1 MSDENDKTNEG
12 QGTGAPTGT
21 PSTTGPRAPL
31 SLKPRAVGSVST
43 GTVRQSFSHGR
54 TKTVVV
60 ETKRRPGA
68 PAGGHQR
75 PQGFDVARPRPETA
89 APQAPR
95 PSGPRPQPAG
105 GSLSN
110 EEQEARRRAIELA
123 TKAQADRA
131 AAQAAEQTRR
141 DEAARE
147 QAAATAAAASAAQA
161 EAAAARA
168 AAEAARAEASKLAA
182 AAPAP
187 TAKPPARAP
196 LAPKPETPA
205 AAAPAPTPAS
215 APAPAPTPAPAP
227 AAAPAPRPAPP
238 ARPVVNFGQRVPKA
252 PNPARAPIDRPAFG
266 ARSAREEAMG
276 GGEKSYTDR
285 PTTAPR
291 TSPAKPAEPV
301 RYSALTPRPAPGAAR
316 PGART
321 GPGGRP
327 TPNAPPAQ
335 AEVAR
340 PSRAPGGGFARPVAR
355 EDDRDKRFSD
365 AGKAVSRTRGEP
377 KRREGRLTI
386 SALAGDGDTAERMRS
401 LASVRRAREREKEK
415 RKGGSTDAPNRPREV
430 VIPDVIT
437 VGDLA
442 NRMAVRGVDIVKFL
456 MKQGL
461 MMKINDVIDTDTAEL
476 VADEYGMT
484 VKRVS
489 ESDVE
494 TGFLS
499 DEIDD
504 EATTPRAPVVAI
516 MGHVDHGK
524 TSLLDALRTTDV
536 AAGEA
541 GGITQHIGAY
551 QVRTPGGE
559 TVTFLDT
566 PGHAAFSAMRTRGAN
581 VTDIVILVV
590 AADDGVMPQT
600 IESIQHAKAAG
611 APIIVA
617 VNKIDKPDADPQK
630 VVNELLQY
638 EIIGEAL
645 GGDTQIV
652 EVSAKARTNLD
663 GLIEAI
669 LLQAEVM
676 DLKADPERSAEGVVI
691 EAKLDKGRGPVATVL
706 VKRGTLK
713 RGDIVVAGSAWG
725 KVRALLNERNEQ
737 VKEAGPSEPVE
748 ILGLDEA
755 PSPGEPL
762 AVVESEAR
770 ARELTEYRA
779 RTKREKLTGGINQV
793 SLVDMMSKLASKKVS
808 ELPVLIKADVQGSA
822 EAIVGSLD
830 KMGND
835 EVRARTIY
843 SGAGGITE
851 SDVTLAKSAGAPIL
865 GFNVR
870 ASKQARDLA
879 EREGVEIRYYSIIY
893 DLLDD
898 IKGVLSGMLAPLQ
911 RETFLGNAAVLQVFD
926 ISKTGKIAGCRVSE
940 GVVRKGAK
948 VRIIRDDVVVLE
960 LGTLATLKRFK
971 DEVNEVPSGQECGM
985 HFQGFHDIKVG
996 DYVECFTVEE
1006 IQRTL

>member
-1 MSDENDKTNEG
+1 MTDENDKTNDG
-12 QGTGAPTGT
+12 APQAPTGQ

-31 SLKPRAVGSVST
+31 SLKPRQAGSVST

-60 ETKRRPGA
+60 ETKRPRAGVA
-68 PAGGHQR
+68 PGHQR
-75 PQGFDVARPRPETA
+75 PQGFDVAARPRADVP

-95 PSGPRPQPAG
+95 PAMPSGPAG
-105 GSLSN
+105 GRLSN

-123 TKAQADRA
+123 TQAQAQRA
-131 AAQAAEQTRR
+131 ETAAAEQARR
-141 DEAARE
+141 DQAAHE
-147 QAAATAAAASAAQA
+147 QAAATAQAASAAQA

-168 AAEAARAEASKLAA
+168 AAEAARAEAAKLTA
-182 AAPAP
+182 AAPPPIP
-187 TAKPPARAP
+187 TKRAP
-196 LAPKPETPA
+196 AAVAPAPKPAPA
-205 AAAPAPTPAS
+205 APVAPTPAPVE
-215 APAPAPTPAPAP
+215 AAAPAPTPAPAP
-227 AAAPAPRPAPP
+227 AAPARPAPP

-252 PNPARAPIDRPAFG
+252 PNPSRAPAGPAFG
-266 ARSAREEAMG
+266 GRSAREEAMG
-276 GGEKSYTDR
+276 GGERAYSDR
-285 PTTAPR
+285 PAPAR
-291 TSPAKPAEPV
+291 PAGPAGRPAEPV

-316 PGART
+316 PGPRT

-327 TPNAPPAQ
+327 TPNAPPAE
-335 AEVAR
+335 ANVLR
-340 PSRAPGGGFARPVAR
+340 PARAPGGGFAKPLKP

-386 SALAGDGDTAERMRS
+386 QSVAGDGDTAERMRS

-437 VGDLA
+437 VQELS
-442 NRMAVRGVDIVKFL
+442 NRMAVRGVDIIKFL

-476 VADEYGMT
+476 VADEFGMT
-484 VKRVS
+484 VRRVS

-494 TGFLS
+494 AGFLS
-499 DEIDD
+499 DAIDD
-504 EATTPRAPVVAI
+504 EAATPRAPVVAI

-536 AAGEA
+536 ASGEA

-551 QVRTPGGE
+551 QVRTPGGDA
-559 TVTFLDT
+559 VTFLDT

-663 GLIEAI
+663 GLLEAI

-676 DLKADPERSAEGVVI
+676 DLKADPERSPEGVVI
-691 EAKLDKGRGPVATVL
+691 ESKLDKGRGPVATVL

-737 VKEAGPSEPVE
+737 LTEAGPSVPVE
-748 ILGLDEA
+748 ILGLNEA

-770 ARELTEYRA
+770 ARELTEYRD
-779 RTKREKLTGGINQV
+779 RIKREKATGGINQV
-793 SLVDMMSKLASKKVS
+793 SLVDMMSKLQSKKVS
-808 ELPVLIKADVQGSA
+808 ELPVIIKADVQGSA

-835 EVRARTIY
+835 EVRARTVM

-851 SDVTLAKSAGAPIL
+851 SDVQLAKSAGAPIL

-879 EREGVEIRYYSIIY
+879 EREGVEIRYYAIIY

-898 IKGVLSGMLAPLQ
+898 MKGVLSGMLAPLQ

-960 LGTLATLKRFK
+960 LGTLTTLKRFK

-985 HFQGFHDIKVG
+985 HFQGFQDIKAG
-996 DYVECFTVEE
+996 DYIECFTVEE
-1006 IQRTL
+1006 IKRTLD

>member
-1 MSDENDKTNEG
+1 MTDENDKTNDG
-12 QGTGAPTGT
+12 APQAPTGT

-31 SLKPRAVGSVST
+31 SLKPRQAGSVST

-60 ETKRRPGA
+60 ETKRRAGA
-68 PAGGHQR
+68 VPGHQR
-75 PQGFDVARPRPETA
+75 PQGFDVAARPRTDAP

-95 PSGPRPQPAG
+95 PAATAGPAG
-105 GSLSN
+105 GRLSN

-123 TKAQADRA
+123 TQAQAQRA
-131 AAQAAEQTRR
+131 QTAAAEQARR
-141 DEAARE
+141 DQAAHE
-147 QAAATAAAASAAQA
+147 QAAATAQAASAAQA

-168 AAEAARAEASKLAA
+168 AAEAARAEAAKLTA

-187 TAKPPARAP
+187 VRRTPVAAPPAA
-196 LAPKPETPA
+196 PA
-205 AAAPAPTPAS
+205 APVAPTPAPVE
-215 APAPAPTPAPAP
+215 AAAPAPAP
-227 AAAPAPRPAPP
+227 AAPVRPAPP

-252 PNPARAPIDRPAFG
+252 PGASRAPAGPAFG
-266 ARSAREEAMG
+266 GRSAREEAMG
-276 GGEKSYTDR
+276 GGERAYSDR
-285 PTTAPR
+285 PAAPARPTAR
-291 TSPAKPAEPV
+291 PAEPV

-316 PGART
+316 PGPRT

-340 PSRAPGGGFARPVAR
+340 PSRAPGGGFARPVKP

-386 SALAGDGDTAERMRS
+386 QSVAGDGDTAERMRS

-437 VGDLA
+437 VQELS
-442 NRMAVRGVDIVKFL
+442 NRMAVRGVDIIKFL

-476 VADEYGMT
+476 VADEFGMA

-494 TGFLS
+494 AGFLS
-499 DEIDD
+499 DAIDD

-536 AAGEA
+536 ASGEA

-551 QVRTPGGE
+551 QVRLPSDDR
-559 TVTFLDT
+559 VTFLDT
-566 PGHAAFSAMRTRGAN
+566 PGHAAFSAMRARGAN
-581 VTDIVILVV
+581 VTDIVVLVV

-600 IESIQHAKAAG
+600 IEAIQHAKAAN

-617 VNKIDKPDADPQK
+617 VNKIDKPDANALK

-638 EIIGEAL
+638 EVIAESL
-645 GGDTQIV
+645 GGDTQII
-652 EVSAKARTNLD
+652 EVSAKNRTNLD
-663 GLIEAI
+663 GLIDAI
-669 LLQAEVM
+669 LVQAEIM
-676 DLKADPERSAEGVVI
+676 DLKADPERSSEGVVI

-706 VKRGTLK
+706 VKRGTLR

-737 VKEAGPSEPVE
+737 LTEAGPSVPVE
-748 ILGLDEA
+748 ILGLNEA

-770 ARELTEYRA
+770 ARELTEYRD
-779 RTKREKLTGGINQV
+779 RVKREKATGGINQV
-793 SLVDMMSKLASKKVS
+793 SLVDMMSKLHSKKVS

-822 EAIVGSLD
+822 EAIVGSLE
-830 KMGND
+830 KMGNE
-835 EVRARTIY
+835 EVRARTVY

-851 SDVTLAKSAGAPIL
+851 SDVQLAKSAGAPIL

-879 EREGVEIRYYSIIY
+879 EREGVEIRYYAIIY

-898 IKGVLSGMLAPLQ
+898 MKGVLSGMLAPLQ

-960 LGTLATLKRFK
+960 LGTLTTLKRFK

-985 HFQGFHDIKVG
+985 HFQGFQDIKAG
-996 DYVECFTVEE
+996 DYIECFTVEE
-1006 IQRTL
+1006 IKRTLD

>member
-1 MSDENDKTNEG
+1 MTDENDKTNDG
-12 QGTGAPTGT
+12 APQAPTGQ
-21 PSTTGPRAPL
+21 PSQTGPRAPL
-31 SLKPRAVGSVST
+31 SLKPRQAGSVST

-60 ETKRRPGA
+60 ETKRRAGA
-68 PAGGHQR
+68 VPGHQR
-75 PQGFDVARPRPETA
+75 PQGFDVAARPRTDAP
-89 APQAPR
+89 APQGSRPAA
-95 PSGPRPQPAG
+95 PSGPAG
-105 GSLSN
+105 GRLSN
-110 EEQEARRRAIELA
+110 EEQEARRRAIETA
-123 TKAQADRA
+123 TQAQAQRA
-131 AAQAAEQTRR
+131 ETAAAEQARRDQVAHEQAATTAQAAN
-141 DEAARE
+141 
-147 QAAATAAAASAAQA
+147 AAQA

-168 AAEAARAEASKLAA
+168 AAEAARAEAAKLTA

-187 TAKPPARAP
+187 APTKRA
-196 LAPKPETPA
+196 PA
-205 AAAPAPTPAS
+205 AAAPT
-215 APAPAPTPAPAP
+215 PAPTPAPAAPVAPAPAPVEAAAPTPAP
-227 AAAPAPRPAPP
+227 AAARPAPP

-252 PNPARAPIDRPAFG
+252 PSPSRAPAGPAFG
-266 ARSAREEAMG
+266 GRSAREEAMG
-276 GGEKSYTDR
+276 GGERAYSDR
-285 PTTAPR
+285 PAPAR
-291 TSPAKPAEPV
+291 PSGAAGRPAEPV

-316 PGART
+316 PGPRT

-340 PSRAPGGGFARPVAR
+340 PSRAPGGGFARPLKP

-386 SALAGDGDTAERMRS
+386 QSVAGDGDTAERMRS

-437 VGDLA
+437 VQELS

-456 MKQGL
+456 MRQGL
-461 MMKINDVIDTDTAEL
+461 MMKITDVIDTDTAEL
-476 VADEYGMT
+476 VADEFGMT
-484 VKRVS
+484 VRRVS
-489 ESDVE
+489 ESDIE

-499 DEIDD
+499 DVIDD
-504 EATTPRAPVVAI
+504 EAVTPRAPVVAI

-536 AAGEA
+536 ASGEA

-551 QVRTPGGE
+551 QVRLPNDDR
-559 TVTFLDT
+559 VTFLDT
-566 PGHAAFSAMRTRGAN
+566 PGHAAFSAMRARGAN
-581 VTDIVILVV
+581 VTDIVVLVV

-600 IESIQHAKAAG
+600 IEAIQHAKAAG

-617 VNKIDKPDADPQK
+617 VNKIDKPDANPLK

-638 EIIGEAL
+638 EVISESL
-645 GGDTQIV
+645 GGDVQII
-652 EVSAKARTNLD
+652 EVSAKNRTNLD
-663 GLIEAI
+663 GLIDAI
-669 LLQAEVM
+669 LVQAEMM
-676 DLKADPERSAEGVVI
+676 DLKADPERSSEGVVI

-706 VKRGTLK
+706 VKRGTLR

-737 VKEAGPSEPVE
+737 LTEAGPSVPVE
-748 ILGLDEA
+748 ILGLNEA

-770 ARELTEYRA
+770 ARELTEYRD
-779 RTKREKLTGGINQV
+779 RLKREKATGGINQV
-793 SLVDMMSKLASKKVS
+793 SLVDMMSKLQSKKVS
-808 ELPVLIKADVQGSA
+808 ELPVIIKADVQGSA

-830 KMGND
+830 KMGNE
-835 EVRARTIY
+835 EVRARTVM

-851 SDVTLAKSAGAPIL
+851 SDVQLAKSAGAPIL

-879 EREGVEIRYYSIIY
+879 EREGVEIRYYAIIY

-898 IKGVLSGMLAPLQ
+898 MKGVLSGMLAPLQ

-960 LGTLATLKRFK
+960 LGTLTTLKRFK

-985 HFQGFHDIKVG
+985 HFQGFQDIKAG
-996 DYVECFTVEE
+996 DYIECFTVEE
-1006 IQRTL
+1006 IKRTLD